1 MTLPVQAILPA
12 LKTVLQAGQ
21 NVVLQAPPGAGK
33 TTLVPLELLEEPWL
47 GKRKIILLQPRRLA
61 TRAAA
66 RRMAGSLKEAVGQR
80 VGYRIRFENR
90 VGPNTRIE
98 VVTEA
103 VLTRKLQ
110 KDPELADTG
119 LVIFDEFHERS
130 IHSDLGLA
138 LCREVQEA
146 LRADLRILVMSAT
159 LAGDPVARILG
170 SAGVISCDG
179 RQYPVE
185 TRYLDKPVQK
195 ITAAFVAAQVDRIL
209 NEQSGS
215 LLVFLPG
222 AGEIRRV
229 TALLQKKRQGGDLII
244 APLYG
249 DLPGTKQDLAI
260 KRCPAGRRKVVL
272 ATSIAETSLTI
283 DGINI
288 VVDAGQMRIPCF
300 QPGSLMTALETVRV
314 SKASA
319 DQRRGRAGRTDPG
332 ICFRLWTEHDQLSL
346 VPHTKPEILNTD
358 LAPLALELA
367 CWGNLK
373 TTDLGWLDPPPVAA
387 MTRAWEYLQSIA
399 AVDAQRR
406 VTRHGRRINT
416 LGVHPRLGNM
426 ILKGAGIG
434 SGRIAA
440 EMAALISRR
449 DILSQTSLAREV
461 DIRVRLDLLHP
472 TRGRQDSTGQ
482 QPLIDRHPF
491 VRTLQLAERWQK
503 MAGQGDSSNGHPD
516 DAGKILALAYPDR
529 IGKLRKGSRNRY
541 LLSGGRGA
549 ILPDHDPLCGTP
561 FIVVARTDG
570 QPDNAKIFLAAP
582 VAVAALEEVLG
593 DKIAVREK
601 IAWNGRKKAVTCRQQ
616 HFFKNVVLHDRILK
630 NPDNIAVC
638 ECLLEGIREAGID
651 CLPFTREDR
660 NWMARVQFVDDN
672 GKSSGQWPDLSPPAL
687 LRNIE
692 IWLQPYIT
700 GLRSLVS
707 LKKLNM
713 KKILG
718 AMLSWEQRRALDK
731 LAPPV
736 LRVPSGSRIRLDYT
750 AGETPVLAVRLQEVF
765 GLDET
770 PAILE
775 GTFRVKLHL
784 LSPAGRPV
792 QISRDLAGF
801 WKGAYAE
808 VKKEMKGRYPKHYW
822 PDNPLVASATRR
834 VKPKRKK
841 S

>member
-12 LKTVLQAGQ
+12 LKTALQAGQ

-47 GKRKIILLQPRRLA
+47 NKRKIILLQPRRLA

-66 RRMAGSLKEAVGQR
+66 RRMAGTLQEAVGKR
-80 VGYRIRFENR
+80 VGYRIRFDNR
-90 VGPNTRIE
+90 VGPDTRIE

-110 KDPELADTG
+110 KDPELTGTG

-138 LCREVQEA
+138 LCREVQGE

-170 SAGVISCDG
+170 NARVIACEG

-195 ITAAFVAAQVDRIL
+195 VTAAFVADKIDRIL
-209 NEQSGS
+209 DEQSGS
-215 LLVFLPG
+215 MLVFLPG
-222 AGEIRRV
+222 AGEIRRAA
-229 TALLQKKRQGGDLII
+229 ALLQKKRPRGDLII

-249 DLPGTKQDLAI
+249 DLPGKKQDLAI
-260 KRCPAGRRKVVL
+260 KPCPADRRKVVL

-283 DGINI
+283 EGIHI
-288 VVDAGQMRIPCF
+288 VVDAGQMRIPRF

-319 DQRRGRAGRTDPG
+319 DQRRGRAGRTGPG
-332 ICFRLWTEHDQLSL
+332 TCLRLWTEHDQLSL
-346 VPHTKPEILNTD
+346 IPHTKPEICNTD
-358 LAPLALELA
+358 LCPLALELA
-367 CWGNLK
+367 CWGNVETAEL
-373 TTDLGWLDPPPVAA
+373 DWLDPPPTAA
-387 MTRAWEYLQSIA
+387 MARAWEYLQAIA
-399 AVDAQRR
+399 AVDADRR
-406 VTRHGRRINT
+406 VTRHGRRINA
-416 LGVHPRLGNM
+416 LGVHPRLGHM
-426 ILKGAGIG
+426 ILKGAGLG
-434 SGRIAA
+434 CGRIAA

-449 DILSQTSLAREV
+449 DILSRTSLAREA
-461 DIRVRLDLLHP
+461 DIRVRLDLLHN
-472 TRGRQDSTGQ
+472 TTGHK
-482 QPLIDRHPF
+482 PLMDRHTLN
-491 VRTLQLAERWQK
+491 RTLQLSERWQK
-503 MAGQGDSSNGHPD
+503 IAGQGDSSNGHPD

-549 ILPDHDPLCGTP
+549 ILPEHDPLCGTP

-582 VAVAALEEVLG
+582 VAVAELEAVLG
-593 DKIAVREK
+593 DKISVREK
-601 IAWNGRKKAVTCRQQ
+601 IAWDGRKKAVTCRQQ
-616 HFFKNVVLHDRILK
+616 HIIGTVVLEYKNLK
-630 NPDNIAVC
+630 NPDKIAVC
-638 ECLLEGIREAGID
+638 ECLLNGIREVGIE
-651 CLPFTREDR
+651 CLPFSREDR
-660 NWMARVQFVDDN
+660 NWMARVQYVAANDN
-672 GKSSGQWPDLSPPAL
+672 ATGQWPDLSAAAL
-687 LRNIE
+687 LKDLE
-692 IWLQPYIT
+692 AWLQPYVT
-700 GLRSLVS
+700 GLRSLAA

-718 AMLSWEQRRALDK
+718 AMLNWEQRRSLDR
-731 LAPPV
+731 LAPTA

-750 AGETPVLAVRLQEVF
+750 AGETPVLAVRLQEVY
-765 GLDET
+765 GLDQT
-770 PAILE
+770 PAILD
-775 GTFRVKLHL
+775 GTSRVMLHL

-792 QISRDLAGF
+792 QITRDLAGF
-801 WKGAYAE
+801 WKGAYGE

-822 PDNPLVASATRR
+822 PDNPLDAVATSK
-834 VKPKRKK
+834 VKPKKK
-841 S
+841 KN